1 MGNTHVV
8 LSELLN
14 KELYVIVIF
23 LIAILFLEET
33 IMYMLSNVMIG

>member
-23 LIAILFLEET
+23 LIAILFFGRDHHV
-33 IMYMLSNVMIG
+33 YA